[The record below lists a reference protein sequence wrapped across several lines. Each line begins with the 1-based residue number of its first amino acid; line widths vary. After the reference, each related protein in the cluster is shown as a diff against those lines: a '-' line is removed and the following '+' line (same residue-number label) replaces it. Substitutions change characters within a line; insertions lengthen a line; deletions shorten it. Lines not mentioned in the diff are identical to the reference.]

1 MGLYACIDGLELDE
15 MEAERAVVDNEFA
28 TGKLVY
34 CEVLFQV
41 VEAEGSDGFRISQQR
56 IAFATV
62 ALSCVKDLEMAVGVV
77 ELEDEF
83 STVVS
88 VVEHHDLALNRH
100 EQTLFTDVFL
110 SACGQRVDVGQLPI
124 TVEFAVLGMLQQVT
138 TGSQGEQDGD
148 KGEEYCDMLI
158 HVVSY

>member
-1 MGLYACIDGLELDE
+1 MVLLLELDE

-77 ELEDEF
+77 ELKDEF
-83 STVVS
+83 GSVVS
-88 VVEHHDLALNRH
+88 IVEHHDLALNRH

-110 SACGQRVDVGQLPI
+110 SASGQRVNNGQLPVA
-124 TVEFAVLGMLQQVT
+124 VELAVLGMLQQIT
-138 TGSQGEQDGD
+138 TGNQNKQDGD
-148 KGEEYCDMLI
+148 EGEEYCEMLI